1 MQLLGHVPREEDVI
15 RRLFAKL
22 VRRTDAAP
30 ARVTVVGQVFVH
42 TPRGL
47 TRLEAGT
54 PVKILEREPTKNGT
68 IRVHIAD
75 AEGRRGVC
83 KESEIW
89 EHVAQC

>member
-1 MQLLGHVPREEDVI
+1 MFWK
-15 RRLFAKL
+15 LFRKPL
-22 VRRTDAAP
+22 PKP